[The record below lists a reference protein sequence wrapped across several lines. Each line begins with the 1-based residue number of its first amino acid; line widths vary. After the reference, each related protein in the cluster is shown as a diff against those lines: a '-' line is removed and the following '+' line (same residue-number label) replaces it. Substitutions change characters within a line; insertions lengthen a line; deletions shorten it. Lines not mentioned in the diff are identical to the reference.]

1 VLARPTLEKWVAS
14 VEFHNLKRD
23 ERPARGPT
31 LSPNITQL
39 FASAVEHHQVG
50 RLRDAERMYR
60 LVLAYNPHH
69 INAQYNL
76 GLLALQAG
84 RPDSALMLIGKA
96 VAIRGNVPEWHYN
109 LAFAL
114 SAVGRAEDAI
124 AHYRTA
130 IRLKPDYIEAY
141 MNLGNVLKDGGKRE
155 EAAACY
161 ERVTNLNPNSM
172 EALFNL
178 ANVLADQSEWER
190 ATEIFAHAIKLKP
203 DFAEAHN
210 NLAIVLG
217 TQGKTAEA
225 VVHYRHALAL
235 NPNLVE
241 ARVNMGKIL
250 AEDGQL
256 DEGIAQYQLALARRP
271 DFVQALHN
279 MSVALMAKG
288 DVDHAMAACQRALA
302 LDPSLAEANDNLGV
316 MMLTLGRG
324 REARYCFERAL
335 KAKPDFVEA
344 YNHLARAWL
353 SERNVGLSLEA
364 LCCALT
370 IQEIPATKALFV
382 DCLKNVLT
390 ISNSERFRPLVVRAL
405 SEPWGRQ
412 SDIARF
418 SAWLVKQS
426 SGIAAAVDRA
436 VAVWPRRL
444 ALDTLLQPSEFIA
457 LARDPLLL
465 SLLESGHVP
474 DIALERFLT
483 SLRSAFLNVAINS
496 DEQRQFASDE
506 LRLYCALARLCF
518 LNDYVFACTDDEV
531 SKAEQLRDRLVAVMH
546 ANTPISAPWLIAVGS
561 YFPLNK
567 IAGSS
572 LLLQSWPPPV
582 ASLLELQ
589 VGNAEQEQKLKGS
602 LTQLTPIKDE
612 VSIRVREQYEDH
624 PYPRWAK
631 PAPAPYHAA
640 FDDYLR
646 RVLPCAAFAP
656 LRKREN
662 VDVLI
667 AGCGTG
673 QHPIDV
679 ALRLK
684 GARILAVDLSLASL
698 AYAKRE
704 TLALGLENIEYAQAD
719 IGELAS
725 LGRTFDVIE
734 SAGVL
739 HHLPDPKAGSQ
750 VLVSLL
756 RPSGFLFLALYS
768 EIARRD
774 IVMARDFIEAHAYR
788 STTEDIRR
796 CRQDLMDAP
805 EGTPLRNVTY
815 TVDFYSTSECRDLL
829 FHAQENR
836 TTLPEVKTFL
846 ACNQLQFLG
855 FEIDPWTRYQYAA
868 SFPDDRTMTDLDRW
882 HEFEREHPLA
892 FARMYQFWAQKAA

>member
-1 VLARPTLEKWVAS
+1 MGSERGMQ
-14 VEFHNLKRD
+14 NLKLNKRAGR
-23 ERPARGPT
+23 EPAP
-31 LSPNITQL
+31 SPDVTQL
-39 FASAVEHHQVG
+39 FASAVEHHQFG
-50 RLRDAERMYR
+50 RLHNAERMYR
-60 LVLAYNPHH
+60 LILSHNPHH

-76 GLLALQAG
+76 GLLALQVG
-84 RPDSALMLIGKA
+84 RPDSAVMLIGKA
-96 VAIRGNVPEWHYN
+96 VAIRGRVPEWHYN

-114 SAVGRAEDAI
+114 SAVGRTEEAT

-130 IRLKPDYIEAY
+130 IRLKPDYVEAY
-141 MNLGNVLKDGGKRE
+141 MNLGNILKDCGQRE
-155 EAAACY
+155 EAASCY
-161 ERVTNLNPNSM
+161 KRVTNLNPTST
-172 EALFNL
+172 EALFNV
-178 ANVLADQSEWER
+178 ANVLADQSEWEE
-190 ATEIFAHAIKLKP
+190 AAEIFGRAIKLKP
-203 DFAEAHN
+203 DFPEAHN

-217 TQGKTAEA
+217 IQGKTAEA

-235 NPNLVE
+235 NPDLVE

-288 DVDHAMAACQRALA
+288 DVDHAIAKCQRALA
-302 LDPSLAEANDNLGV
+302 LDPGLAEAHDNLGV

-353 SERNVGLSLEA
+353 SERNVGPALDA
-364 LCCALT
+364 LCCALA
-370 IQEIPATKALFV
+370 IKEIPATKALFV

-390 ISNSERFRPLVVRAL
+390 ISNSERFRPLVLRAL

-418 SAWLVKQS
+418 SARLVMQS
-426 SGIAAAVDRA
+426 SDIGAAVNRA

-444 ALDTLLQPSEFIA
+444 ALDTLLQPFEFKA
-457 LARDPLLL
+457 LTGDLLLL

-483 SLRSAFLNVAINS
+483 SLRSALLDVVINS
-496 DEQRQFASDE
+496 DEQRQFGRDE

-518 LNDYVFACTDDEV
+518 LNDYVFACTDDEAC
-531 SKAEQLRDRLVAVMH
+531 KAEQLRDRLAAAMH
-546 ANTPISAPWLIAVGS
+546 ANAPISALWLIAVGS
-561 YFPLNK
+561 YFPLNTL
-567 IAGSS
+567 IAGVS
-572 LLLQSWPPPV
+572 LVLQSWPRPV
-582 ASLLELQ
+582 VSLLELQ
-589 VGNAEQEQKLKGS
+589 VGNAQQEQKLKAS
-602 LTQLTPIKDE
+602 LPQLTPIKDE

-631 PAPAPYHAA
+631 SAPAPYHTA
-640 FDDYLR
+640 FDEYLR

-656 LRKREN
+656 MGMRKN

-673 QHPIDV
+673 QHPIEV
-679 ALRLK
+679 ARRLK

-698 AYAKRE
+698 AYAQRE
-704 TLALGLENIEYAQAD
+704 TAALGLENIEYAQAD
-719 IGELAS
+719 IGELGS
-725 LGRTFDVIE
+725 LARTFDVIE

-756 RPSGFLFLALYS
+756 RPGGFLFLALYS
-768 EIARRD
+768 DIARRD
-774 IVMARDFIEAHAYR
+774 IVTARDFIAARGYR

-796 CRQDLMDAP
+796 CRQDLMEAS

-846 ACNQLQFLG
+846 ASNQLRFLG

-868 SFPDDRTMTDLDRW
+868 MFPEDRTMTDLDNW
-882 HEFEREHPLA
+882 HDFEREYP
-892 FARMYQFWAQKAA
+892 FTFVRMYQFWAQKGT

>member
-1 VLARPTLEKWVAS
+1 
-14 VEFHNLKRD
+14 VEFHNLELD
-23 ERPARGPT
+23 ERPHREAT
-31 LSPNITQL
+31 QSTNITQL

-60 LVLAYNPHH
+60 LVLADNPHH
-69 INAQYNL
+69 ISAQYNL
-76 GLLALQAG
+76 GLLALQVG
-84 RPDSALMLIGKA
+84 RADSAVRYIGKA
-96 VAIRGNVPEWHYN
+96 VAIRGRVPEWHYN

-114 SAVGRAEDAI
+114 RAVGRSEEAM
-124 AHYRTA
+124 AHYWTA
-130 IRLKPDYIEAY
+130 IRLKPDYVEAY
-141 MNLGNVLKDGGKRE
+141 MNLGNILTDCGKRE

-161 ERVTNLNPNSM
+161 ERVTDLNPNST

-178 ANVLADQSEWER
+178 ANVLADQSERER
-190 ATEIFAHAIKLKP
+190 AAEIYGRAIKLKP
-203 DFAEAHN
+203 DFPEAHN
-210 NLAIVLG
+210 NLAVVLG
-217 TQGKTAEA
+217 IQGKTAEA
-225 VVHYRHALAL
+225 VVHYRHALTL
-235 NPNLVE
+235 NPDLAE

-250 AEDGQL
+250 AEEGQL
-256 DEGIAQYQLALARRP
+256 EEGIAQYRLALACRP
-271 DFVQALHN
+271 DFVRALHN
-279 MSVALMAKG
+279 LSVALMAKG
-288 DVDHAMAACQRALA
+288 DVDHAIATCRRALA
-302 LDPSLAEANDNLGV
+302 LDPSLAEAHDNLGV

-324 REARYCFERAL
+324 REARHCFERAL

-353 SERNVGLSLEA
+353 SERSVGPALDA

-370 IQEIPATKALFV
+370 IKEIPATKALFV
-382 DCLKNVLT
+382 DCLKNVLN
-390 ISNSERFRPLVVRAL
+390 ISNSERFRPLVLRAL

-418 SAWLVKQS
+418 SARLVMQS
-426 SGIAAAVDRA
+426 SDIGAAVNRA
-436 VAVWPRRL
+436 VSVWPRRL
-444 ALDTLLQPSEFIA
+444 ALDTLLQPTEFKA
-457 LARDPLLL
+457 LTGDLLLL

-483 SLRSAFLNVAINS
+483 SLRSALLDVVINS
-496 DEQRQFASDE
+496 GEQRQFGRDE

-518 LNDYVFACTDDEV
+518 LNDYVFACTDDEAC
-531 SKAEQLRDRLVAVMH
+531 KAEQLRDRLMAAMH
-546 ANTPISAPWLIAVGS
+546 ANAPISALWLIAAGT
-561 YFPLNK
+561 YFPLHK
-567 IAGSS
+567 LIAGAS
-572 LLLQSWPPPV
+572 LLLRSWPPPV
-582 ASLLELQ
+582 TRLLELQ

-602 LTQLTPIKDE
+602 LPQLTPIKDE

-631 PAPAPYHAA
+631 SAPAPYHTV
-640 FDDYLR
+640 FDEYLR

-656 LRKREN
+656 RGMRET

-673 QHPIDV
+673 QHPIEV

-698 AYAKRE
+698 AYAQRE
-704 TLALGLENIEYAQAD
+704 TVALGLENIEYAQAD

-725 LGRTFDVIE
+725 LGRTFDIIE

-756 RPSGFLFLALYS
+756 RPGGFLFLALYS
-768 EIARRD
+768 DIARRD
-774 IVMARDFIEAHAYR
+774 IVRARDFIAAHGYR
-788 STTEDIRR
+788 STAEDIRR
-796 CRQDLMDAP
+796 CRQDLMEAS

-846 ACNQLQFLG
+846 ASNQLRFLG

-868 SFPDDRTMTDLDRW
+868 MFPEDRTMTDLDHW
-882 HEFEREHPLA
+882 HDFERQCPYT
-892 FARMYQFWAQKAA
+892 FVRMYQFWAQKGA

>member
-1 VLARPTLEKWVAS
+1 MDL
-14 VEFHNLKRD
+14 HNLKLD
-23 ERPARGPT
+23 EQRCHEPRP
-31 LSPNITQL
+31 SPDIAQL
-39 FASAVEHHQVG
+39 FASAVEHHQIG

-76 GLLALQAG
+76 GLLALQVG
-84 RPDSALMLIGKA
+84 RPDSAVMLIGKA
-96 VAIRGNVPEWHYN
+96 VAIRGRVPEWHYN

-114 SAVGRAEDAI
+114 CAVGRTDDAI
-124 AHYRTA
+124 AHYRNA
-130 IRLKPDYIEAY
+130 IRLKPDYVEAY
-141 MNLGNVLKDGGKRE
+141 MNLGNMLKDCGKRE

-161 ERVTNLNPNSM
+161 ERVTGLNPNAT

-190 ATEIFAHAIKLKP
+190 AAEIYGRAIKLRP
-203 DFAEAHN
+203 DFSEAHN

-217 TQGKTAEA
+217 VRGRTAEA
-225 VVHYRHALAL
+225 IEHYRRALEL

-250 AEDGQL
+250 TENGQL
-256 DEGIAQYQLALARRP
+256 DEGIVQYQLALASRP
-271 DFVQALHN
+271 DFVQAIHN

-288 DVDHAMAACQRALA
+288 DVDQAIVTCQRALA
-302 LDPSLAEANDNLGV
+302 LNPSLAEAHDNLGV
-316 MMLTLGRG
+316 MMLTLGHA
-324 REARYCFERAL
+324 REARSWFERAL
-335 KAKPDFVEA
+335 KVKPDFVEA

-353 SERNVGLSLEA
+353 AERNASQALDVLSR
-364 LCCALT
+364 ALT
-370 IQEIPATKALFV
+370 IREIPATKALFV

-390 ISNSERFRPLVVRAL
+390 ISDSARFRPLVLRAL

-418 SAWLVKQS
+418 SARLVMQS
-426 SGIAAAVDRA
+426 SKIGAAVTRA
-436 VAVWPRRL
+436 VAAWPARL
-444 ALDTLLQPSEFIA
+444 SLDTLLQPSELKA
-457 LARDPLLL
+457 LTGDPLLL
-465 SLLESGHVP
+465 SLLECGHVP

-483 SLRSAFLNVAINS
+483 SLRSAFLDVVMNS
-496 DEQRQFASDE
+496 DEQRQFTGDE

-531 SKAEQLRDRLVAVMH
+531 RKAERLRDRLVMAMH
-546 ANTPISAPWLIAVGS
+546 ASSPIPALWLIAVS
-561 YFPLNK
+561 TYFPLNK
-567 IAGSS
+567 LPAGAS
-572 LLLQSWPPPV
+572 LVLRSWPPPV
-582 ASLLELQ
+582 ASLLDLQ
-589 VGNAEQEQKLKGS
+589 VRKAEEEQKLKSS
-602 LTQLTPIKDE
+602 LPRLTPIKDE

-631 PAPAPYHAA
+631 PAPAPCHTT

-646 RVLPCAAFAP
+646 RVLPCTAFAP
-656 LRKREN
+656 LGMREN

-673 QHPIDV
+673 QHPIEV

-739 HHLPDPKAGSQ
+739 HHLPDPQAGSQ
-750 VLVSLL
+750 VLLSLL
-756 RPSGFLFLALYS
+756 RPNGFLFLALYS
-768 EIARRD
+768 DIARRD
-774 IVMARDFIEAHAYR
+774 IVTARDFIAAHGYR
-788 STTEDIRR
+788 PTTEDIRH

-805 EGTPLRNVTY
+805 EGTPLSNVTY
-815 TVDFYSTSECRDLL
+815 SVDFYSTSECRDLL

-836 TTLPEVKTFL
+836 TTLPEIKAYL
-846 ACNQLQFLG
+846 AKNKLRFLG

-868 SFPDDRTMTDLDRW
+868 TFRDDPAMTDLDRW
-882 HEFEREHPLA
+882 RAFERQHPLT